1 MQVIKFIKQSYKY
14 YKNDSDTAVD
24 LDQIFGF
31 VQALDKKRNVALL
44 KKFNNSVVAKKV
56 YADISD
62 IDKLKK
68 HRFKKNTFGYDFKKY
83 ISSMKHDLFKESMKT
98 ITAKS
103 KKEEKF
109 YQRAMYQHD
118 LIHFLNDYD
127 TSPVG
132 EVMVLS
138 FNLAKEWR
146 WSYFA
151 ILFSSFF
158 MALRNSFDPKKTF
171 SGSLYQKIK
180 FSPLLSFCKLVKEG
194 YKHGKQSDWLMTI
207 DYDDL
212 YHLPT
217 TEVKERLG
225 ITPSKYWL
233 FILPFWSVMHEQYKN
248 VKKNKECVEK

>member
-1 MQVIKFIKQSYKY
+1 MQVLKFIKHSYRY
-14 YKNDSDTAVD
+14 YKNDSDTSVD
-24 LDQIFGF
+24 IDQIFGF
-31 VQALDKKRNVALL
+31 VQALDKKRNIELL
-44 KKFNNSVVAKKV
+44 NKFNSSKVAKKV
-56 YADISD
+56 YSELPDIE
-62 IDKLKK
+62 KLNKR
-68 HRFKKNTFGYDFKKY
+68 RFKKGTFGYDFKKY

-98 ITAKS
+98 LTPKS

-158 MALRNSFDPKKTF
+158 MALRNSFDPKKTYP
-171 SGSLYQKIK
+171 GTLYQKIR
-180 FSPLLSFCKLVKEG
+180 FSPLVSFCKLVKEG
-194 YKHGKQSDWLMTI
+194 YQHGRQSDWLMTV
-207 DYDDL
+207 DL
-212 YHLPT
+212 DNLYNLST
-217 TEVKERLG
+217 IEVKKKLN

-233 FILPFWSVMHEQYKN
+233 FILPFWSVMYEQYKDL
-248 VKKNKECVEK
+248 KEAKEYA

>member
-1 MQVIKFIKQSYKY
+1 MQIIKFIKHSYKY
-14 YKNDSDTAVD
+14 YKGDNDTSADI
-24 LDQIFGF
+24 DQIFGF
-31 VQALDKKRNVALL
+31 VQALDKKRNL
-44 KKFNNSVVAKKV
+44 KLVNKFDKSKVSRKV
-56 YADISD
+56 YSELPDKE
-62 IDKLKK
+62 KLKK
-68 HRFKKNTFGYDFKKY
+68 RKFKKNTFGYEFK
-83 ISSMKHDLFKESMKT
+83 IFLNDMKHDLFKESMKT
-98 ITAKS
+98 LKTKS

-158 MALRNSFDPKKTF
+158 MALRNSFDSKKTYP
-171 SGSLYQKIK
+171 GSLYQKIK
-180 FSPLLSFCKLVKEG
+180 FSPLISYCKLVKEG
-194 YKHGKQSDWLMTI
+194 YQHGKQSDWLMTV
-207 DYDDL
+207 DFDDL
-212 YHLPT
+212 YELPT
-217 TEVKERLG
+217 KKVKKLLN

-233 FILPFWSVMHEQYKN
+233 FILPFWKVMHEQYKKVSTN
-248 VKKNKECVEK
+248 YN